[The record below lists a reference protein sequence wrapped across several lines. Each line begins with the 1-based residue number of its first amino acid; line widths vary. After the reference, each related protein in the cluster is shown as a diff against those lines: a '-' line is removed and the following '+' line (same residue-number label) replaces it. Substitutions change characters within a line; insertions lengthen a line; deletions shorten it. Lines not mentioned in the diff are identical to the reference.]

1 MLKHLEG
8 FKWRSDKFRFYGKF
22 KQYYDKDSGKG
33 RIIEVD
39 VVYPKLLDQLH
50 SDLAFL

>member
-22 KQYYDKDSGKG
+22 KQYYDEDSGEG
-33 RIIEVD
+33 CIIEVG
-39 VVYPKLLDQLH
+39 VMYPK
-50 SDLAFL
+50 